1 MAGKALIFSAPSGS
15 GKTTI
20 VKHLL
25 ENNSDLGFSISA
37 STRDRRGRTEQ
48 DGKDY
53 HFLTPEEFKE
63 KIDND
68 EFIEWEEVYAG
79 NFYGTLKTEIERI
92 WKEGKN
98 VIFDVDVKGG
108 INLKKYFGDKALAVF
123 VKVPSIEILKA
134 RLQERGTE
142 SEESLSRRLFK
153 AKFEMTFQDKFDVVL
168 VNEHL
173 NRSLAE
179 AQKLYDQFKAQP

>member
-25 ENNSDLGFSISA
+25 AHNADLGFSISA
-37 STRDRRGRTEQ
+37 STRDRRGRTEKNGQ
-48 DGKDY
+48 DY
-53 HFLTPEEFKE
+53 YFLSPAEFKR
-63 KIDND
+63 KIDNN
-68 EFIEWEEVYAG
+68 EFIEWEEVYEG
-79 NFYGTLKTEIERI
+79 NFYGTLKSEIQRI
-92 WKEGKN
+92 WDDGKN

-108 INLKKYFGDKALAVF
+108 LNLKAYFGDKALAVF
-123 VKVPSIEILKA
+123 VKVPSIEVLTE
-134 RLQERGTE
+134 RLHDRGTE

-153 AKFEMTFQDKFDVVL
+153 AKFEMSFEDKFDVVL

-173 NRSLAE
+173 EQSLAE
-179 AQKLYDQFKAQP
+179 AQRLYDEFKKG